1 MDKIIAT
8 VFLVIGTV
16 IGSLLLID
24 GLLPSIGHSVDS
36 LREAQSATEERIK
49 SDIDILL
56 VVQDPQKSDSL
67 IVWVKNVGSTTI
79 GSIQYTDLF
88 LSNSQG
94 AELLSYSTDSTANT
108 WSYCL
113 ESQSGCSFDTVWKPT
128 VTMKATVTMTSLIPG
143 DYNILL
149 VLPLGVQSQK
159 DFTV

>member
-24 GLLPSIGHSVDS
+24 GLLPSIGHSVNA
-36 LREAQSATEERIK
+36 LREAQSATAERIK

-79 GSIQYTDLF
+79 GSLQYTNLF
-88 LSNSQG
+88 LSNPQG

-113 ESQSGCSFDTVWKPT
+113 ESQVGCSFDTVWKPT
-128 VTMKATVTMTSLIPG
+128 VTMKATVTMASLVPG
-143 DYNILL
+143 NYNILL
-149 VLPLGVQSQK
+149 ILPIGVQSQK

>member
-36 LREAQSATEERIK
+36 LREAQSATAERIK

-79 GSIQYTDLF
+79 GRLQYTDLF
-88 LSNSQG
+88 LSNPQG

-113 ESQSGCSFDTVWKPT
+113 ESQTGCSFGTVWKPT
-128 VTMKATVTMTSLIPG
+128 VTMKATVTLTSLVPG
-143 DYNILL
+143 NYNILL
-149 VLPLGVQSQK
+149 VLPIGVQSQK